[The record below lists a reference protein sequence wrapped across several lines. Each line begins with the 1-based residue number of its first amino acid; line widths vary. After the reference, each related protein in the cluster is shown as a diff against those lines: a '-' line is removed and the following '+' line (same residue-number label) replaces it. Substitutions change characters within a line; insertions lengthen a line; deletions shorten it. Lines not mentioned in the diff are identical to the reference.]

1 MLRQR
6 TRWGASLKRCSLYPA
21 SLITVLLLV
30 SGLGLISC
38 GAQEAEK
45 STEPL
50 RPYTAADTQ
59 AAGEVEIPPFVT
71 SEAVNG
77 YHFAIK
83 RPAVLKY
90 MPCYCGCGL
99 NQGHKSSLDC
109 FITGMDNQGTVVFT
123 DHANHCDICLEIARD
138 AKNLL
143 EQGKSLAEIR
153 IYVDRVHGEKGP
165 GTDTPSPKG

>member
-1 MLRQR
+1 L
-6 TRWGASLKRCSLYPA
+6 LYPA
-21 SLITVLLLV
+21 SFITILLLA

-38 GAQEAEK
+38 GTQEAEK

-50 RPYTAADTQ
+50 RPYTAADTE
-59 AAGEVEIPPFVT
+59 AAGEVEIPSFVN
-71 SEAVNG
+71 SETEDG
-77 YHFAIK
+77 YRFALEH
-83 RPAVLKY
+83 PEVLEY

-99 NQGHKSSLDC
+99 NNDHKSSLDC
-109 FITGMDNQGTVVFT
+109 FITGMDSQGTVVFS

-138 AKNLL
+138 AKNLM